1 MVITNKIIKDIL
13 LLCGQIFFSDF
24 SQFVMDFMEK
34 VAKVSEEDQK
44 WKNEFKREIKVE
56 QDTSKIVFL
65 YEDLV
70 NRDLVKSIGS
80 DFARKFK
87 LRWFGPLGVL
97 PKIFYINQSMSAAA
111 VVEFR
116 VDRSEDWQSSWLH
129 SQRRKLLAKAALN
142 L

>member
-1 MVITNKIIKDIL
+1 
-13 LLCGQIFFSDF
+13 
-24 SQFVMDFMEK
+24 MDFMEK

-87 LRWFGPLGVL
+87 LRNPSGLARL
-97 PKIFYINQSMSAAA
+97 AFYRKFSTLINPCPQ
-111 VVEFR
+111 
-116 VDRSEDWQSSWLH
+116 Q
-129 SQRRKLLAKAALN
+129 Q
-142 L
+142 